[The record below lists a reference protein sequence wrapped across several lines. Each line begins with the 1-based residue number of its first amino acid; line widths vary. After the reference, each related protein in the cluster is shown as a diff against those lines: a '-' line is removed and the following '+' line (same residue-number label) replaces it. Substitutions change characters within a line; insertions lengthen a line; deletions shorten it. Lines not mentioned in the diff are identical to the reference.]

1 MPVWDNSYQGTTLA
15 TVSRSTLTGLYPD
28 LYIYIKKPLHISEIA
43 SQPREDSIH
52 IHKTF
57 FMTREAWMVKAR
69 AKRGESLDQKVKRV
83 HISHPKMLLNIPDT
97 RTMWSNCRVQSL
109 TKIINCCLLVGTIGM
124 DEARPDSGPGMPKLP
139 FKWHDSG
146 IYNDDNAVYDQW
158 DSTSNYKHVISPRS
172 NEDHVRQ
179 LTRTMSFVNQIIGKR
194 MGRQRCD
201 WGRNRVHQT
210 KQKHTNNSL
219 ARAAVVMW
227 CCRV

>member
-1 MPVWDNSYQGTTLA
+1 MPVWDNSYHGTTLA

-28 LYIYIKKPLHISEIA
+28 LCKKKQLHISEIA

-69 AKRGESLDQKVKRV
+69 AETGESLDQKVKRV

-97 RTMWSNCRVQSL
+97 RTMWSNCRVESL

-124 DEARPDSGPGMPKLP
+124 DEARPDGGPGMPKLLS
-139 FKWHDSG
+139 KWHDSG
-146 IYNDDNAVYDQW
+146 IYNYDNADQW
-158 DSTSNYKHVISPRS
+158 DNTSNYKHVISPRS

-179 LTRTMSFVNQIIGKR
+179 LTRTMSFVDQIIGKH
-194 MGRQRCD
+194 MGHQH
-201 WGRNRVHQT
+201 WGRNCAHQT
-210 KQKHTNNSL
+210 KQKHTNNRL